1 MYNLSIIRSHSN
13 PTFSRIVSHKG
24 TKLRMKSDD
33 FIHSSIEV
41 KKKHISV
48 VRDMFEN
55 QRLVFNSDTGK
66 PQKTEW
72 IALKPEEILK
82 NIKFIKNNKLY
93 NKDSDDE
100 SEQNDIETGTLP
112 KKEIPHV
119 DNFYTYIYIG
129 VFSSIL
135 FVSVLFFIML

>member
-1 MYNLSIIRSHSN
+1 MYYLYIIRSHSN
-13 PTFSRIVSHKG
+13 PTFSKIVSHKG
-24 TKLRMKSDD
+24 TNLQIKSND
-33 FIHSSIEV
+33 FIHSYIQV

-72 IALKPEEILK
+72 IALNPEEIIK
-82 NIKFIKNNKLY
+82 NIKFIKNNNLY
-93 NKDSDDE
+93 NKNSDDE
-100 SEQNDIETGTLP
+100 AEQNDIEIGTLP
-112 KKEIPHV
+112 KKNISHV

-129 VFSSIL
+129 VFSCML